1 MPPSNQSSIEVS
13 IDGSTTVLVASNN
26 NPADISVKQC
36 ADNNNDKDDIIY
48 TNKLKEM
55 HRALPTSTQAE
66 RQRFLIADRQG
77 NTKAAINKL
86 QYYLDWRRQHTDD
99 ELSHLDSWT
108 YATQI
113 AMQQAKAK
121 KGNSINDSGIDS
133 TNTTYKLPCPLFM
146 YEHDST
152 STANT
157 SIDSTVTTNTTRMKY
172 IQHLPA
178 RIDLL
183 ADNSTYALA
192 LALYI
197 DHILD
202 RNSTEKATLVIDV
215 RPGYGWSNIKAIQLL
230 PFIQMVSKLLCD
242 LFPSRLEKCIVY
254 PVPKVALFLWKAVQ
268 PFVGTETVDKICLI
282 SGSAGKKDKVPT
294 NVSKYLDEDLIAKLE
309 ERRTSLFIR

>member
-1 MPPSNQSSIEVS
+1 MPPSNQFSIEVS
-13 IDGSTTVLVASNN
+13 IDGSIASN
-26 NPADISVKQC
+26 NPADNSVKQC
-36 ADNNNDKDDIIY
+36 ADNNNNKDDTIY
-48 TNKLKEM
+48 TNKLKEI
-55 HRALPTSTQAE
+55 HKALPTSTQAE
-66 RQRFLIADRQG
+66 RRRFLIADRQG
-77 NTKAAINKL
+77 NTKAATEKL
-86 QYYLDWRRQHTDD
+86 QSYLDWRRQHIND
-99 ELSHLDSWT
+99 ELSHLDPWT

-113 AMQQAKAK
+113 AMNHQAKAK
-121 KGNSINDSGIDS
+121 KGKPINDIDVNN
-133 TNTTYKLPCPLFM
+133 TNTTYKLPSPLFM
-146 YEHDST
+146 YEHNSIT
-152 STANT
+152 NT
-157 SIDSTVTTNTTRMKY
+157 SIDSTVTTSTTRMKY

-178 RIDLL
+178 RIDLTL

-215 RPGYGWSNIKAIQLL
+215 RPGYGWCNIKAIQLL

>member
-13 IDGSTTVLVASNN
+13 IDGSIAHN
-26 NPADISVKQC
+26 NPADNSVKQC
-36 ADNNNDKDDIIY
+36 TESNIKENNIY

-55 HRALPTSTQAE
+55 HNALPTSTQAE
-66 RQRFLIADRQG
+66 RQRFLIDRQG

-86 QYYLDWRRQHTDD
+86 QNYLDWRKQHVDD

-113 AMQQAKAK
+113 VMNHETRRTAK
-121 KGNSINDSGIDS
+121 KGNSINDTGIDS
-133 TNTTYKLPCPLFM
+133 TNTYKLPCTLFM
-146 YEHDST
+146 YEHES
-152 STANT
+152 S
-157 SIDSTVTTNTTRMKY
+157 MKY

-178 RIDLL
+178 RINLSL

-215 RPGYGWSNIKAIQLL
+215 RPGYGWCNIKAIQLL

-254 PVPKVALFLWKAVQ
+254 PVPKMALFLWKAVQ

-282 SGSAGKKDKVPT
+282 SGPAGKKDRVPT

>member
-1 MPPSNQSSIEVS
+1 
-13 IDGSTTVLVASNN
+13 
-26 NPADISVKQC
+26 
-36 ADNNNDKDDIIY
+36 
-48 TNKLKEM
+48 
-55 HRALPTSTQAE
+55 
-66 RQRFLIADRQG
+66 
-77 NTKAAINKL
+77 
-86 QYYLDWRRQHTDD
+86 
-99 ELSHLDSWT
+99 
-108 YATQI
+108 
-113 AMQQAKAK
+113 
-121 KGNSINDSGIDS
+121 
-133 TNTTYKLPCPLFM
+133 
-146 YEHDST
+146 
-152 STANT
+152 
-157 SIDSTVTTNTTRMKY
+157 MKY

-178 RIDLL
+178 RINLKL

-282 SGSAGKKDKVPT
+282 SGSAGKKDRVPT

>member
-13 IDGSTTVLVASNN
+13 IDGSIASI
-26 NPADISVKQC
+26 NPADNSVKQC
-36 ADNNNDKDDIIY
+36 VDNNNSKDDIIY
-48 TNKLKEM
+48 TNKLKEIQK
-55 HRALPTSTQAE
+55 ALPTSTQAE
-66 RQRFLIADRQG
+66 CRRFLVDRQG

-86 QYYLDWRRQHTDD
+86 QYYLEWRRQHIDD
-99 ELSHLDSWT
+99 ELSHLDSWS

-113 AMQQAKAK
+113 AMNHQARRTAK
-121 KGNSINDSGIDS
+121 KGNSINDIDS
-133 TNTTYKLPCPLFM
+133 TNTYKLPCTLFM
-146 YEHDST
+146 YEHESST
-152 STANT
+152 WTNT
-157 SIDSTVTTNTTRMKY
+157 EINSSNTTTTTRMKY

-178 RIDLL
+178 RIDIKL

-202 RNSTEKATLVIDV
+202 RNSTEKATLIIDV
-215 RPGYGWSNIKAIQLL
+215 RPGYGWCNIKAIQLL

-268 PFVGTETVDKICLI
+268 PFVGTETVNKICLI
-282 SGSAGKKDKVPT
+282 SGSAGKKDKVPKQ
-294 NVSKYLDEDLIAKLE
+294 VSKYLDEELINKLE

>member
-13 IDGSTTVLVASNN
+13 IDGSISNN
-26 NPADISVKQC
+26 NQANDTVKQC
-36 ADNNNDKDDIIY
+36 ADNNNNKDDIIY

-77 NTKAAINKL
+77 NTKAAIEKL
-86 QYYLDWRRQHTDD
+86 QYYLEWRRQHNND

-113 AMQQAKAK
+113 AMQAKAK
-121 KGNSINDSGIDS
+121 KGKSNDSSIDS
-133 TNTTYKLPCPLFM
+133 TNTYKLPCTLFM
-146 YEHDST
+146 YEHESST
-152 STANT
+152 SATNT

-178 RIDLL
+178 RIDLI

-282 SGSAGKKDKVPT
+282 SGPAGKKDKVPKQ
-294 NVSKYLDEDLIAKLE
+294 VSKYLDEELIAKLE